1 MILVIFFRQFRTK
14 SPTKY
19 SKSITALAACLL
31 LAACAGPRLTAEDVA
46 IAQYQAEAARACYAA
61 QALPAYA
68 DARDAAL
75 IAMARAL
82 TGDPCKQTNVYDS
95 RAAIAAAQNQA
106 LGAAV
111 SGAVIGAGIV
121 AGADVLKTAL
131 RQTGN
136 TTNTNITG
144 TGNGAAHYDTRAN
157 VDNRISTR
165 GDNAPA
171 SASTP
176 ASGPDLS
183 TPTTHLTVEARP

>member
-1 MILVIFFRQFRTK
+1 MNNINLFREATK
-14 SPTKY
+14 MF
-19 SKSITALAACLL
+19 C
-31 LAACAGPRLTAEDVA
+31 AACAIFAQVGCAGPQVTALDVE
-46 IAQYQAEAARACYAA
+46 IARAQAEAARACYAV
-61 QALPAYA
+61 QMPPADA

-75 IAMARAL
+75 LAMARAL
-82 TGDPCKQTNVYDS
+82 AGDPCRATNVYDS
-95 RAAIAAAQNQA
+95 RAAIAASQNRA

-111 SGAVIGAGIV
+111 SGVVIGAGIV

-183 TPTTHLTVEARP
+183 TPTTHLTVEAKP

>member
-1 MILVIFFRQFRTK
+1 MRRAIPVCAIFAQV
-14 SPTKY
+14 
-19 SKSITALAACLL
+19 ALAG
-31 LAACAGPRLTAEDVA
+31 CAGPRVTAMDVE
-46 IAQYQAEAARACYAA
+46 IARAHIEAQKACYAA
-61 QALPAYA
+61 QMFPAYA

-75 IAMARAL
+75 LAMARAL
-82 TGDPCKQTNVYDS
+82 SGDPCKQTNVYDS
-95 RAAIAAAQNQA
+95 RAAIAASQNRA

-121 AGADVLKTAL
+121 AGADVLKTAV

-144 TGNGAAHYDTRAN
+144 TGNSAAHYDTRAN

-183 TPTTHLTVEARP
+183 TPATYLTVEAKP